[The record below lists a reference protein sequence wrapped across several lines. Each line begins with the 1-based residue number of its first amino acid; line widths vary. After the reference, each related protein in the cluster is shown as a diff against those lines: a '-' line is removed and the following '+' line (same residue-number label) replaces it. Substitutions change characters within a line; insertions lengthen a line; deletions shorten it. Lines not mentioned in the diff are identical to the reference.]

1 MQIKIKLKKLILLKH
16 FKFQDYRKDQ
26 NPNTEKKTMDMD
38 MKIYSVKIDKVIYSL
53 NNRAKGNLFTYK
65 KIIIIM
71 KIINKIKKQR
81 IHKRIKS

>member
-1 MQIKIKLKKLILLKH
+1 MQIKTKLKKLILLKH
-16 FKFQDYRKDQ
+16 FKLQDYRKDQ

-53 NNRAKGNLFTYK
+53 NNRAKGNLFTCK
-65 KIIIIM
+65 KIM